1 MPKTQIRPLSSAF
14 LDVFKFAD
22 LMYIFWRWVW
32 LPNPDSQIVI
42 YHSIV
47 FESAQEK
54 GSKEQWDKLLRVK
67 AIWEQKKVFSA
78 RLKIMWERVDPRW
91 SRGLSRQY
99 STIKLIFS
107 VILNPL
113 RLRHIISECC
123 LILWLIVFHNSVV

>member
-32 LPNPDSQIVI
+32 LPNPDSQIVS

-47 FESAQEK
+47 FVTAQEK

-67 AIWEQKKVFSA
+67 AIWEQKKVFGA
-78 RLKIMWERVDPRW
+78 RKKIMWETFYR
-91 SRGLSRQY
+91 
-99 STIKLIFS
+99 
-107 VILNPL
+107 N
-113 RLRHIISECC
+113 H
-123 LILWLIVFHNSVV
+123 